1 MMQNVDSF
9 IFVKTSSIFHMVQNI
24 EVLIADVQNEDNCIF
39 YMMQN
44 VHFFIF
50 HRLNENKYHI
60 LQGA

>member
-1 MMQNVDSF
+1 MQNVDSF
-9 IFVKTSSIFHMVQNI
+9 IFVKTSSILHMVQNI
-24 EVLIADVQNEDNCIF
+24 EVLIADVQNADNSIF